1 MMGTSP
7 GRNPHNEDLV
17 NSMDIGKSRQP
28 AADKPASP
36 SHQARLSDVAEAANV
51 SKATVSRVMNN
62 PEVVS
67 DEIKERVRQAI
78 RQLKWVPN
86 ASAKALATS
95 RTHTIGAI
103 MPTLDHQNFAR
114 IVESFQRTIAP
125 AHYQLLVGVTFYE
138 RDVATNQA
146 RAMVERGVDGLV
158 LVGADHPPELMA
170 LLDEKA
176 IPHVLLYVTPGS
188 AAGRNV
194 VGYDNYQAFAT
205 IAQYLLDLGHRTFG
219 MIAQDT
225 SFNDRAR
232 ARLEGVRT
240 TLAENGIAIRPR
252 HFIEGAWKFEDG
264 MQSFARIMSS
274 DDPPTAIICGNDYLA
289 LGCLLQAQ
297 KMGIRI
303 PDDVSITGFDDIDLA
318 RLLEPGVTTM
328 KVPDAAVG
336 EMAAK
341 FLLDE
346 LRGGHAELSAVNP
359 PELIVRG
366 STAAPR
372 QTKL

>member
-1 MMGTSP
+1 MET
-7 GRNPHNEDLV
+7 
-17 NSMDIGKSRQP
+17 GKSRHP
-28 AADKPASP
+28 AADKSASP

-62 PEVVS
+62 PDVVS

-78 RQLKWVPN
+78 QQLKWVPN

-138 RDVATNQA
+138 RDLATHQA

-194 VGYDNYQAFAT
+194 VGYDNHQAFAAIT
-205 IAQYLLDLGHRTFG
+205 QYLLDLGHRSFA

-264 MQSFARIMSS
+264 MQSFARIMGS

-297 KMGIRI
+297 KSGIRI

-328 KVPDAAVG
+328 KVPDADVG
-336 EMAAK
+336 EMAAR
-341 FLLDE
+341 FLLSE
-346 LRGGHAELSAVNP
+346 LQGKPAHLSQVQQP
-359 PELIVRG
+359 QLIIRG
-366 STAAPR
+366 STAAPQAASQR
-372 QTKL
+372 